1 MPSSPSAN
9 SRRMLAHTPPVPAAN
24 SVRVLVTGTS
34 SDAHTWNLVFLQ
46 RFIAEVGHK
55 VVNLGPC
62 VPESLLVE
70 TCLRL
75 RPDLV
80 VMSSV
85 NGHGV
90 ADGLRAIS
98 AIRAVPVLASL
109 PVVIGGKLTTT
120 GALSP
125 AQLGQLAVAGFDAVF
140 DDSAL
145 APFRLLLTGPAGSLD
160 DIRRSVK
167 SA

>member
-1 MPSSPSAN
+1 MPSSAN
-9 SRRMLAHTPPVPAAN
+9 SRRVLAHTPPVPAAN

-34 SDAHTWNLVFLQ
+34 SDAHTWNLIFLQ
-46 RFIAEVGHK
+46 KYIAEAGHE

-70 TCLRL
+70 TCRRL

-80 VMSSV
+80 VVSSV

-90 ADGLRAIS
+90 LDGLRAIA

-109 PVVIGGKLTTT
+109 PVIIGGKLTTT
-120 GALSP
+120 GALST
-125 AQLGQLAVAGFDAVF
+125 AQLGQLAAAGFDAVF
-140 DDSAL
+140 NDTDL
-145 APFRLLLTGPAGSLD
+145 APFRLLLTGAAGSLHGT
-160 DIRRSVK
+160 RRLAT

>member
-1 MPSSPSAN
+1 MPSSASSA
-9 SRRMLAHTPPVPAAN
+9 MPEQPAPA
-24 SVRVLVTGTS
+24 SSARPLGVLVTGTA

-46 RFIAEVGHK
+46 KYLAEAGYQ

-75 RPDLV
+75 RPELV

-90 ADGLRAIS
+90 ADGLRAIA
-98 AIRAVPVLASL
+98 AIRAVPVLVRL

-125 AQLGQLAVAGFDAVF
+125 AQRDQLVAAGFDAVF
-140 DDSAL
+140 DDGGL
-145 APFRLLLTGPAGSLD
+145 ASFRLLLTGAAGSLD
-160 DIRRSVK
+160 GIRHVLTP
-167 SA
+167 A